1 MNTNN
6 TSLKDQIYSSIYNDI
21 LLGVYPPDHVF
32 NEKGLMEKFNVSRA
46 PIREALVELCGE
58 GILYSIPYYGYKI
71 TPLTDEDVTNTK
83 SYRCILECGFMIENW
98 KKFTPEALS
107 ELENVHQSNSDE
119 NKKAD
124 AITHWNSNIRFHLA
138 FFELYGN
145 QYAYQ
150 LLRSAMFLQ
159 TRAYAQTRWAEYHSC
174 LFHEV
179 SAFHGSILDAIRQD
193 NPELATSLLKSDI
206 ISI

>member
-1 MNTNN
+1 MSTNN
-6 TSLKDQIYSSIYNDI
+6 TSLKDQIYNSIYNDI

-58 GILYSIPYYGYKI
+58 RILYSIPYYGYKI
-71 TPLTDEDVTNTK
+71 TPLTEEDVANTK
-83 SYRCILECGFMIENW
+83 SYRCILECGFMREHW
-98 KKFTPEALS
+98 DKFTAEAID
-107 ELENVHQSNSDE
+107 ELEQTHRTHLKE
-119 NKKAD
+119 KEKTD
-124 AITHWNSNIRFHLA
+124 AITHWNDNIRFHLA

-150 LLRSAMFLQ
+150 LLRSAMSLQ
-159 TRAYAQTRWAEYHSC
+159 TRAYAQTRWAEYHSR
-174 LFHEV
+174 LFREV
-179 SAFHGSILDAIRQD
+179 PAFHGSILDAIRRD
-193 NPELATSLLKSDI
+193 NQELAASLLKADI

>member
-6 TSLKDQIYSSIYNDI
+6 TSLKDQIYTSIYNDI

-58 GILYSIPYYGYKI
+58 RILYSIPYYGYKI
-71 TPLTDEDVTNTK
+71 TPLTEEDVANTK
-83 SYRCILECGFMIENW
+83 SYRCILECGFMAENW
-98 KKFTPEALS
+98 SIFTAETLD
-107 ELENVHQSNSDE
+107 ELENIHQASLRE
-119 NKKAD
+119 KGKTD
-124 AITHWNSNIRFHLA
+124 AITHWNDNIRFHLA

-150 LLRSAMFLQ
+150 LLRSAMSLQ
-159 TRAYAQTRWAEYHSC
+159 TRAYAQTRWAEYHSRV
-174 LFHEV
+174 FHEIP
-179 SAFHGSILDAIRQD
+179 AFHGSILNAIRQGD
-193 NPELATSLLKSDI
+193 RNLATSLLKADI